1 MKNDFLKTFFTSPQC
16 TLSMYGSFH
25 SFLKD
30 LLFEWFTVGFEL
42 TRYLVGL
49 PGTFFLTPPPPIKYR
64 CVYNDNIIAAI
75 SWHITQTYLLSKK
88 RQKAKWV
95 WKMLS
100 YSETMM
106 CIKVFTFFHW
116 NRINLVS
123 YWMYIITENY
133 LNGIHGND
141 RTIVNTYMVHFYDHN
156 SKKN

>member
-16 TLSMYGSFH
+16 TLSMYRMVH
-25 SFLKD
+25 C
-30 LLFEWFTVGFEL
+30 
-42 TRYLVGL
+42 LVWINEIFGWVTGNL
-49 PGTFFLTPPPPIKYR
+49 FLTPPPPIKYR

-75 SWHITQTYLLSKK
+75 SWHITQTHLLSKK
-88 RQKAKWV
+88 GQNAKWV

-106 CIKVFTFFHW
+106 CIKVFTFFFHW
-116 NRINLVS
+116 NRINWVS